1 MENKVIVT
9 GHKNPDTDSICSS
22 IVMANLAKH
31 YGVDSKAVRLGNLN
45 KETEFV
51 FKHLNMEPQ
60 ELIEKVEEGQKLI
73 LVDHNEKGQS
83 IEGRENAKV
92 LAVIDHHRIADF
104 ETNEPLYY
112 LAKPYGCTATIL
124 FEEYKNAGLEID
136 KTMGTLMLSAIV
148 SDTLLLKSP
157 TCTEKDVKAVEE
169 LENITGLKAS
179 EYGLEMLKAGTDLST
194 YSSQEVINLDA
205 KEFEKNGKKVVI
217 AQVNTADINDVFSR
231 REEIEFAMEKEI
243 AEKKIDLFIFVITD
257 IINTNSKIIA
267 LGAEKELTEKAFNK
281 KLDEL
286 DSMMLEGVVSR
297 KKQIAPQILEVI
309 D

>member
-22 IVMANLAKH
+22 IVMANLANH

-45 KETEFV
+45 KETEYV
-51 FKHLNMEPQ
+51 FKHLNMEAP
-60 ELIEKVEEGQKLI
+60 ELIEKVDEGQELI
-73 LVDHNEKGQS
+73 LVDHNEKAQS
-83 IEGRENAKV
+83 VEGREKAKV

-124 FEEYKNAGLEID
+124 FEEYRKAGLEID

-157 TCTEKDVKAVEE
+157 TCTEKDVKAVQE
-169 LENITGLKAS
+169 LEKITGLKAS
-179 EYGLEMLKAGTDLST
+179 EYGLDMLKAGTDLST

-217 AQVNTADINDVFSR
+217 SQVNTADINDVFSR

-267 LGAEKELTEKAFNK
+267 LGQNKELTEKAFNK

>member
-31 YGVDSKAVRLGNLN
+31 YGVDSKAVRLGSLN

-73 LVDHNEKGQS
+73 LVDHNEKAQS
-83 IEGRENAKV
+83 VEGRENAKV
-92 LAVIDHHRIADF
+92 VAVIDHHRIADF

-157 TCTEKDVKAVEE
+157 TYTEKDAKAVEE

-194 YSSQEVINLDA
+194 YSSQELINLDA

-231 REEIEFAMEKEI
+231 REEIEFSMEKEI

>member
-83 IEGRENAKV
+83 VEGRENAKV

-205 KEFEKNGKKVVI
+205 KEFEKNGKKVII

-297 KKQIAPQILEVI
+297 KKQIAPHILEVI

>member
-83 IEGRENAKV
+83 IECRENAKV

-205 KEFEKNGKKVVI
+205 KEFEKNGKKVII

>member
-22 IVMANLAKH
+22 IVMANLANH

-45 KETEFV
+45 KETEYV
-51 FKHLNMEPQ
+51 FKHLNMEAQ
-60 ELIEKVEEGQKLI
+60 ELIEKVDEGQELI
-73 LVDHNEKGQS
+73 LVDHNEKAQS
-83 IEGRENAKV
+83 VEGREKAKV

-124 FEEYKNAGLEID
+124 FEEYRKAGLEID

-157 TCTEKDVKAVEE
+157 TCTETDVKTVEE
-169 LENITGLKAS
+169 LEKITGLKAS
-179 EYGLEMLKAGTDLST
+179 EYGLDMLKAGTDLST

-205 KEFEKNGKKVVI
+205 KEFEKNGKKIVI
-217 AQVNTADINDVFSR
+217 SQVNTADIDDVFSR

-243 AEKKIDLFIFVITD
+243 AEKKVDLFIFVITD

-267 LGAEKELTEKAFNK
+267 LGAEKELVEKAFK
-281 KLDEL
+281 GKLDEF

-297 KKQIAPQILEVI
+297 KKQIAPPLLEVI

>member
-1 MENKVIVT
+1 MENKVLVT

-205 KEFEKNGKKVVI
+205 KEFEKNGKKVII

>member
-83 IEGRENAKV
+83 VEGRENAKV

-205 KEFEKNGKKVVI
+205 KEFEKNGKKVII

>member
-1 MENKVIVT
+1 
-9 GHKNPDTDSICSS
+9 
-22 IVMANLAKH
+22 MANLANH

-45 KETEFV
+45 KETEYV
-51 FKHLNMEPQ
+51 FKHLNMEAQ
-60 ELIEKVEEGQKLI
+60 ELIEKVDEGQELI
-73 LVDHNEKGQS
+73 LVDHNEKAQS
-83 IEGRENAKV
+83 VEGREKAKV

-124 FEEYKNAGLEID
+124 FEEYRKAGLEID

-157 TCTEKDVKAVEE
+157 TCTEKDVKAVQE
-169 LENITGLKAS
+169 LEKITGLKAS
-179 EYGLEMLKAGTDLST
+179 EYGLDMLKAGTDLST

-217 AQVNTADINDVFSR
+217 SQVNTADINDVFSR

-267 LGAEKELTEKAFNK
+267 LGQNKELTEKAFNK

>member
-31 YGVDSKAVRLGNLN
+31 YGVDCKAVRLGNIN
-45 KETEFV
+45 KETEYV
-51 FKHLNMEPQ
+51 FKHLNIEPQ
-60 ELIEKVEEGQKLI
+60 ELIEKVDEGQELI
-73 LVDHNEKGQS
+73 LVDHNEKAQS
-83 IEGRENAKV
+83 VEGRDKAKV

-112 LAKPYGCTATIL
+112 LAKPYGCTSTIL
-124 FEEYKNAGLEID
+124 FEEYKKAGLEID

-157 TCTEKDVKAVEE
+157 TCTETDVKTVEE
-169 LENITGLKAS
+169 LEKITGLKAS
-179 EYGLEMLKAGTDLST
+179 EYGLDMLKAGTDLST

-205 KEFEKNGKKVVI
+205 KEFEKNGKKIVI
-217 AQVNTADINDVFSR
+217 SQVNTADIDDVFSR
-231 REEIEFAMEKEI
+231 RKEIEFAMEKEI
-243 AEKKIDLFIFVITD
+243 VEKKLNLFIFVITD

-267 LGAEKELTEKAFNK
+267 IGPNKELAEKAFNQ

-297 KKQIAPQILEVI
+297 KKQIAPPLLEVI

>member
-1 MENKVIVT
+1 MENKVLVT

-83 IEGRENAKV
+83 VECRENAKV
-92 LAVIDHHRIADF
+92 LAVVDHHRIADF

-157 TCTEKDVKAVEE
+157 TCTETDVKTVEE
-169 LENITGLKAS
+169 LEKITGLKAS

-205 KEFEKNGKKVVI
+205 KEFEKNGKKVII

>member
-22 IVMANLAKH
+22 IVMANLSNH

-45 KETEFV
+45 KETEYV
-51 FKHLNMEPQ
+51 FKHLNMEAQ
-60 ELIEKVEEGQKLI
+60 ELIEKVDEGQELI
-73 LVDHNEKGQS
+73 LVDHNEKAQS
-83 IEGRENAKV
+83 IEGREKAKV

-124 FEEYKNAGLEID
+124 FEEYRKAGLEID

-157 TCTEKDVKAVEE
+157 TCTEKDVKAVQE
-169 LENITGLKAS
+169 LEKITGLKAS
-179 EYGLEMLKAGTDLST
+179 EYGLDMLKAGTDLST

-217 AQVNTADINDVFSR
+217 SQVNTADINDVFSR

>member
-22 IVMANLAKH
+22 IVMANLANH

-45 KETEFV
+45 KETEYV
-51 FKHLNMEPQ
+51 FKHLNMEAQ
-60 ELIEKVEEGQKLI
+60 ELIEKVDEGQELI
-73 LVDHNEKGQS
+73 LVDHNEKAQS
-83 IEGRENAKV
+83 VEGREKAKV

-124 FEEYKNAGLEID
+124 FEEYRKAGLEID

-157 TCTEKDVKAVEE
+157 TCTEKDVKAVQE
-169 LENITGLKAS
+169 LEKITGLKAS
-179 EYGLEMLKAGTDLST
+179 EYGLDMLKAGTDLST

-217 AQVNTADINDVFSR
+217 SQVNTADINDVFSR

-243 AEKKIDLFIFVITD
+243 AEKKIDIFIFVITD

-267 LGAEKELTEKAFNK
+267 LGQNKELTEKAFNK

>member
-22 IVMANLAKH
+22 IIMANLAKH
-31 YGVDSKAVRLGNLN
+31 YGVDAKPARLGNVN
-45 KETEFV
+45 KETEYV
-51 FKHLNMEPQ
+51 LTHLKMEAP
-60 ELIEKVEEGQKLI
+60 ELVEKVEEGQKLI
-73 LVDHNEKGQS
+73 LVDHNEKAQS
-83 IEGRENAKV
+83 VEGRENAKV

-112 LAKPYGCTATIL
+112 LANPYGCTSTIL
-124 FEEYKNAGLEID
+124 FEEYKKAGVKID
-136 KTMGTLMLSAIV
+136 KTIGTLMLSAIV

-157 TCTEKDVKAVEE
+157 TCTEKDIKAVEE
-169 LENITGLKAS
+169 LKKITDLKAN
-179 EYGLEMLKAGTDLST
+179 EYGLDMLKAGTDLST

-205 KEFEKNGKKVVI
+205 KMFEKNDKKIVV
-217 AQVNTADINDVFSR
+217 AQVNTADIDDVFSR
-231 REEIEFAMEKEI
+231 REELEFAMEK
-243 AEKKIDLFIFVITD
+243 EKKIDLFIFVITD

-267 LGAEKELTEKAFNK
+267 LGAEKGLAEKAFGK

-297 KKQIAPQILEVI
+297 KKQIAPPLLEVI

>member
-1 MENKVIVT
+1 MENKVLVT

-31 YGVDSKAVRLGNLN
+31 YGVDCKPVRLGNLN

-205 KEFEKNGKKVVI
+205 KEFEKNGKKVII

>member
-31 YGVDSKAVRLGNLN
+31 YGVDAKSARLGNVN
-45 KETEFV
+45 KETEYV
-51 FKHLNMEPQ
+51 LKHLKIEAP
-60 ELIEKVEEGQKLI
+60 ELVEKVEEGQKLI
-73 LVDHNEKGQS
+73 LVDHNEKAQS
-83 IEGRENAKV
+83 VDGRENAKV

-112 LAKPYGCTATIL
+112 LAKPYGCTSTIL
-124 FEEYKNAGLEID
+124 FEEYKNAEVEID
-136 KTMGTLMLSAIV
+136 KTIGTLMLSAII

-157 TCTEKDVKAVEE
+157 TCTEHDVKAVEE
-169 LENITGLKAS
+169 LEKITGLNKD
-179 EYGLEMLKAGTDLST
+179 EYGLDMLKAGTDLST

-205 KEFEKNGKKVVI
+205 KMFEKNEKKIIV
-217 AQVNTADINDVFSR
+217 AQVNTADIDDVFSR
-231 REEIEFAMEKEI
+231 REELEFAMEKEI

-267 LGAEKELTEKAFNK
+267 LGAEKGLAEKAFGK

-297 KKQIAPQILEVI
+297 KKQIAPPLLEVI

>member
-1 MENKVIVT
+1 MENKVLVT

-60 ELIEKVEEGQKLI
+60 ELIKKVEEGQKLI

-83 IEGRENAKV
+83 VEGRENAKV
-92 LAVIDHHRIADF
+92 LAVVDHHRIADF

>member
-22 IVMANLAKH
+22 IVMANLANH

-45 KETEFV
+45 KETEYV
-51 FKHLNMEPQ
+51 FKHLNMEAQ
-60 ELIEKVEEGQKLI
+60 ELIEKVDEGQELI
-73 LVDHNEKGQS
+73 LVDHNEKAQS
-83 IEGRENAKV
+83 VEGREKAKV

-124 FEEYKNAGLEID
+124 FEEYRKAGLEID

-157 TCTEKDVKAVEE
+157 TCTEKDVKAVQE
-169 LENITGLKAS
+169 LEKITGLKAS
-179 EYGLEMLKAGTDLST
+179 EYGLDMLKAGTDLST

-217 AQVNTADINDVFSR
+217 SQVNTADINDVFSR

-267 LGAEKELTEKAFNK
+267 LGQNKELTEKAFNK

>member
-22 IVMANLAKH
+22 IVMANLANH

-45 KETEFV
+45 KETEYV
-51 FKHLNMEPQ
+51 FKHLNMEAQ
-60 ELIEKVEEGQKLI
+60 ELIEKVDEGQELI
-73 LVDHNEKGQS
+73 LVDHNEKAQS
-83 IEGRENAKV
+83 IEGREKAKV

-124 FEEYKNAGLEID
+124 FEEYRKAGLEID

-157 TCTEKDVKAVEE
+157 TCTEKDVKAVQE
-169 LENITGLKAS
+169 LEKITGLKAS
-179 EYGLEMLKAGTDLST
+179 EYGLDMLKAGTDLST

-217 AQVNTADINDVFSR
+217 SQVNTADINDVFSR

-267 LGAEKELTEKAFNK
+267 LGQNKELTEKAFNK

>member
-45 KETEFV
+45 KETEYV
-51 FKHLNMEPQ
+51 FKHLNMEAQ
-60 ELIEKVEEGQKLI
+60 ELIEKVDEGQELI
-73 LVDHNEKGQS
+73 LVDHNEKAQS
-83 IEGRENAKV
+83 VEGREKAKV

-124 FEEYKNAGLEID
+124 FEEYRKAGLEID

-157 TCTEKDVKAVEE
+157 TCTEKDVKAVQE
-169 LENITGLKAS
+169 LEKITGLKAS
-179 EYGLEMLKAGTDLST
+179 EYGLDMLKAGTDLST

-205 KEFEKNGKKVVI
+205 KEFEKNGKKVII

-267 LGAEKELTEKAFNK
+267 LGQNKELTEKAFNK

>member
-31 YGVDSKAVRLGNLN
+31 YGVDAKPARLGNVN
-45 KETEFV
+45 KETEYV
-51 FKHLNMEPQ
+51 LTHLKMEAP
-60 ELIEKVEEGQKLI
+60 ELVEKVEEGQKLI
-73 LVDHNEKGQS
+73 LVDHNEKAQS
-83 IEGRENAKV
+83 VEGRENAKV

-112 LAKPYGCTATIL
+112 LSKPYGCTSTIL
-124 FEEYKNAGLEID
+124 FEEYKKAGVEID
-136 KTMGTLMLSAIV
+136 KTIGTLMLSAIV

-157 TCTEKDVKAVEE
+157 TCTEKDIKAVEE
-169 LENITGLKAS
+169 LEKITDLKAN
-179 EYGLEMLKAGTDLST
+179 EYGLDMLKAGTDLST

-205 KEFEKNGKKVVI
+205 KMFEKNDKKIVV
-217 AQVNTADINDVFSR
+217 AQVNTADIDDVFSR
-231 REEIEFAMEKEI
+231 REELEFAMEKEI

-267 LGAEKELTEKAFNK
+267 LGAEKGLAEKAFGK

-297 KKQIAPQILEVI
+297 KKQIAPPLLEVI